1 MKADTP
7 IALADITQMSPDER
21 EYLIEQIRE
30 RRLKPVKAYE
40 ELTLMK
46 AEARK
51 EGLEQ
56 THARQLEMFL
66 KDLGRADR
74 AMETLEK
81 RTRKLRGLMMEIEEL

>member
-46 AEARK
+46 AEARN